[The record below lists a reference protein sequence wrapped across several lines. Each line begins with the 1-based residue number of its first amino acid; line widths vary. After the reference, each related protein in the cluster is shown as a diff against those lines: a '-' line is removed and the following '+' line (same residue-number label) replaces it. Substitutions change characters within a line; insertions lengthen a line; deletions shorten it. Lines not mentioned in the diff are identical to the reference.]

1 MGKYTYTSNYIK
13 EYKNLVPKDLAHRI
27 ISQKDL
33 SFNQAT
39 IAGGKISSHRN
50 CLIKPLDRQFD
61 EEISHIFIIA
71 FKSYIKEF
79 THFDYIQGETT
90 GLDHVLY
97 LGDKAQEYKE
107 HVDVSSVFEQRILT
121 CSLILNDN
129 YDGGDF
135 TFFGGEYKISKSACS
150 AIVFPSNFCFPHAIT
165 PVTNGD
171 RHVILTWIR

>member
-61 EEISHIFIIA
+61 EEIFW
-71 FKSYIKEF
+71 
-79 THFDYIQGETT
+79 
-90 GLDHVLY
+90 
-97 LGDKAQEYKE
+97 
-107 HVDVSSVFEQRILT
+107 
-121 CSLILNDN
+121 N
-129 YDGGDF
+129 
-135 TFFGGEYKISKSACS
+135 
-150 AIVFPSNFCFPHAIT
+150 
-165 PVTNGD
+165 
-171 RHVILTWIR
+171 